1 MSKAEKET
9 VIRWDCED
17 PTPKF
22 YTADPAQARR
32 WSKLGYQVAVL
43 DTDRKGAPRSWV
55 ADGAVGCVRFRRL
68 EDGAIVKRTNGG
80 ENLSM
85 YRQVRGRSPGSPP
98 RALPVRYDAGISGTD
113 VDPAVW

>member
-9 VIRWDCED
+9 IIRWDCED
-17 PTPKF
+17 RTPKL

-43 DTDRKGAPRSWV
+43 DTDRKGTPRSWV
-55 ADGAVGCVRFRRL
+55 ADGALGCVRFRRL

-85 YRQVRGRSPGSPP
+85 YRQVRERPP
-98 RALPVRYDAGISGTD
+98 AAPPHALPIEFDAGICATD
-113 VDPAVW
+113 AERAVS